1 MHEPWGTKRPPAAQN
16 DRNWGG
22 FGAGISTARA
32 DLFIKCCRAIFRRP
46 LPVAVKT
53 VTAAVTETRL
63 DFSQKV
69 EPTRVVSEKTGG
81 QNISPFRRS
90 FEGGIAKPSGFG
102 VLLASAAQKGWEV
115 HLVDIQNAFHQQ
127 LRGLRK
133 NSISAKKPLF

>member
-32 DLFIKCCRAIFRRP
+32 DLFIECCRAIFRRP
-46 LPVAVKT
+46 LPVAVKKPLQ
-53 VTAAVTETRL
+53 RLLQKKCL

-102 VLLASAAQKGWEV
+102 VS
-115 HLVDIQNAFHQQ
+115 
-127 LRGLRK
+127 
-133 NSISAKKPLF
+133 